1 MNKRLLNRVLGA
13 LVLLPLLLSGCGE
26 SISEEDGQTAKI
38 GVLLVNHGS
47 HSKGWRD
54 MLIDVEH
61 SVRDRVTADGRIAE
75 VRTAFMEYTEPSIS
89 TQMRAFD
96 EAGFDE
102 VIVVPLFLTVSS
114 HSLDD
119 IPTILGMKADPR
131 VMAKLAEEKVELY
144 RPKARVTLTPML
156 DFSSLLKKNL
166 LRRSQELAGETADTG
181 VVLVAY
187 GDARYNQQWEALVG
201 DIGRYLKLKAGI
213 DTVAYAWCG
222 HLVDYSPEPTLRA
235 IQQVLD
241 LEDRAAVLPVLVAV
255 DPAFQG
261 DIIGAAV
268 EQSPDSS
275 RVLYAGDAILPD
287 PGLNDWVVEI
297 VRKTLDGGA

>member
-1 MNKRLLNRVLGA
+1 MNRRLLKRALAV
-13 LVLLPLLLSGCGE
+13 LVLLPLLLGGCGE
-26 SISEEDGQTAKI
+26 PVPEEGQGAKV

-47 HSKGWRD
+47 HSKNWRD
-54 MLIDVEH
+54 MLVDVEE
-61 SVRDRVTADGRIAE
+61 SVRDRIMADGRIAE
-75 VRTAFMEYTEPSIS
+75 VRTAFMEYNEPSIG

-119 IPTILGMKADPR
+119 IPTILGMKADPK
-131 VMAKLAEEKVELY
+131 VMTKLAEEEIELY
-144 RPKARVTLTPML
+144 RPRARVTLTPML

-166 LRRSQELAGETADTG
+166 LRRTQALAGETEDTG

-213 DTVAYAWCG
+213 DTIAYAWCG

-235 IQQVLD
+235 IEQVLE

-255 DPAFQG
+255 DPAFQD
-261 DIIGAAV
+261 DIIGEAV
-268 EQSPDSS
+268 AQSPEGS
-275 RVLYAGDAILPD
+275 RVRYAGDAILPD
-287 PGLNDWVVEI
+287 AGLNDWVVEI
-297 VRKTLDGGA
+297 VRQTLDGGA

>member
-1 MNKRLLNRVLGA
+1 MNKRSLLGVLGA
-13 LVLLPLLLSGCGE
+13 LLLLPLLLSGCGE
-26 SISEEDGQTAKI
+26 SVSEEGAQGSRV
-38 GVLLVNHGS
+38 GVLLVSHGS
-47 HSKGWRD
+47 HSKNWRD
-54 MLIDVEH
+54 MLVDVEH
-61 SVRDRVTADGRIAE
+61 SVRDRITADGRVAE

-119 IPTILGMKADPR
+119 IPTILGMKADPK
-131 VMAKLAEEKVELY
+131 VMAKLAEEEIELY
-144 RPKARVTLTPML
+144 RPEARVTLTPML

-166 LRRSQELAGETADTG
+166 LRRTQALAGETEDTG

-187 GDARYNQQWEALVG
+187 GDASYNQQWEALVG

-213 DTVAYAWCG
+213 DTVAYSWCG

-235 IQQVLD
+235 IEQVLE

-255 DPAFQG
+255 DPDFQ
-261 DIIGAAV
+261 DEIIGTAV
-268 EQSPDSS
+268 AQSSDHS

-287 PGLNDWVVEI
+287 AGLNDWVVEI
-297 VRKTLDGGA
+297 VRKSLDGGA